1 MDNQDS
7 PNLNSIKLRN
17 EKLTEEEANKPSV
30 VQNNNKKISIN
41 REHLQK
47 MAKIKKSTTLKIS
60 KKAREEVHRHSMP
73 LNVHNSNNINNI
85 NVNPFVS
92 NPFVGLDPATA

>member
-17 EKLTEEEANKPSV
+17 EKLTEEEANQPSV

-73 LNVHNSNNINNI
+73 LNV
-85 NVNPFVS
+85 
-92 NPFVGLDPATA
+92 